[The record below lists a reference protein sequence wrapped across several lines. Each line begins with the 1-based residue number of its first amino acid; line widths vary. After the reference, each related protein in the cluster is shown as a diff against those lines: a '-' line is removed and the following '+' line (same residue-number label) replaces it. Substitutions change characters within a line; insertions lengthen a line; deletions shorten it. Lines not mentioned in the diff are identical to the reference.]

1 MNARLRSQFASW
13 TVAALLVLATS
24 VVACVDEKIVF
35 RDAPRFQNPPAA
47 AGNYLGYTDTTAK
60 ITACGSCHVEVQAQW
75 RGTAHATAF
84 GVLPATAQPF
94 CQACHAVGHLG
105 NADTTTNAGWNGSR
119 DRRYVDV
126 QCENCHG
133 PGLTHAS
140 TPNSTNR
147 PIPSLN
153 VDTTAAARRGT
164 CGECHAGTHH
174 PYLTEWRASGHGAMP
189 NWNSPKTRPECQACH
204 TGQGALASMGVDAT
218 SNYREKNYAGGDTL
232 RITCGVC
239 HDPHA
244 NTNGPGQLRLPV
256 NTADP
261 ERNLCMKCHNRRAIP
276 EISSQTRGPHSA
288 EGPLVIGTA
297 GWEPPGIDVPS
308 VPSTHGNQSANPRL
322 CATCHVA
329 RFTVN
334 DSVGNF
340 SYQVTGHRFDAAPCV
355 GANGRPTGSTNCAWT
370 TTARAVASCASS
382 TCHGNSSAD
391 AVNAVRSDSLLV
403 ASLAA
408 TVRRKL
414 NAVPAGQ
421 IAQNS
426 VYTVA
431 EGARFNWLLAVDS
444 LTGGPVGGQ
453 VKVGAL
459 VHNRRRVSALLAA
472 SALALDAAY
481 PGLPAATAAEQ
492 AALTKALAESQVR
505 ISNATMAAQQVTT
518 PPGDAAVRSPGSN
531 TISMNLKR

>member
-75 RGTAHATAF
+75 RGTAHANAWAT
-84 GVLPATAQPF
+84 LPANAQAF
-94 CQACHAVGHLG
+94 CQSCHAVSHLG
-105 NADTTTNAGWNGSR
+105 NADTTTNAGWTSSR
-119 DRRYVDV
+119 DRRYLDV

-153 VDTTAAARRGT
+153 VDTSSVGRRGT

-174 PYLTEWRASGHGAMP
+174 PYLSEWRSSAHGAMP
-189 NWNSPKTRPECQACH
+189 NWASPKTRPECQACH
-204 TGQGALASMGVDAT
+204 TGQGALASMGVAVT
-218 SNYREKNYAGGDTL
+218 STYKEKNFAGGDTL

-244 NTNGPGQLRLPV
+244 NTNSGQLRMPV
-256 NTADP
+256 NTVDP
-261 ERNLCMKCHNRRAIP
+261 DRNLCMKCHNRRAIP

-288 EGPLVIGTA
+288 EGPLVLGSA
-297 GWEPPGIDVPS
+297 GWEPPGVTIPAVAA
-308 VPSTHGNQSANPRL
+308 THGSPSANPNL
-322 CATCHVA
+322 CATCHVT
-329 RFTVN
+329 RFTVR

-340 SYQVTGHRFDAAPCV
+340 SYQVTGHTFAGGPCV
-355 GANGRPTGSTNCAWT
+355 DANGRVSANQNCAWT
-370 TTARAVASCASS
+370 ATARNLNSCATSG
-382 TCHGNSSAD
+382 CHSGGPAQ
-391 AVNAVRSDSLLV
+391 
-403 ASLAA
+403 AA
-408 TVRRKL
+408 TITSTRIGTIATLGGILRGLL
-414 NAVPAGQ
+414 NNPALAGQ

-431 EGARFNWLLAVDS
+431 EGARFNWLLAFDS
-444 LTGGPVGGQ
+444 LSGGPVGGAP
-453 VKVGAL
+453 KVGAL
-459 VHNRRRVSALLAA
+459 VHNGPRVEALINA
-472 SALALDAAY
+472 SIVALRAAY
-481 PGLPAATAAEQ
+481 PALPQSLTAQQQ
-492 AALTKALAESQVR
+492 AVLDESMLRTGVKLHDVKALANLKNIV
-505 ISNATMAAQQVTT
+505 APT
-518 PPGDAAVRSPGSN
+518 PGSL
-531 TISMNLKR
+531 TGTEPQH